1 MLVDIQK
8 MDKYRYKYSQVEERV
23 IQRDDYISISGLN

>member
-8 MDKYRYKYSQVEERV
+8 MENYKYSQVEERV